1 MKICIL
7 IPVHNEVRTIAQ
19 IVEQLLAKGMDTI
32 VVDDGSTDGSGD
44 VARQKGAVVI
54 VNNKKSGKGYSLRR
68 GFDYILKLDYSGV
81 IVMDGDG
88 QHDISDLDVF
98 IQAAEGEQIGIVSGN
113 RMHNSKGMPFVR
125 YVTNR
130 FMSLLISVA
139 CGQYIPDT
147 QCGYR
152 YIASEVL
159 KEIEFQCNDFEIET
173 EMLIKAS
180 RKGFKI
186 RSVPIKTIYR
196 DEESKI
202 NPFKDTIRF
211 IVYFSREVFNPW
223 RKN

>member
-1 MKICIL
+1 MKICVL

-19 IVEQLLAKGMDTI
+19 IVERLLAKGLDTI
-32 VVDDGSTDGSGD
+32 VVDDGSTDGSGSA
-44 VARQKGAVVI
+44 ARKKGAIVI

-88 QHDISDLDVF
+88 QHDISDLDAF
-98 IQAAEGEQIGIVSGN
+98 IKAAEEEKIGIVSGN
-113 RMHNSKGMPFVR
+113 RMNNSKGMPLIR

-130 FMSLLISVA
+130 FMSLLISAA

-152 YIASEVL
+152 YIAREVL
-159 KEIEFQCNDFEIET
+159 KDIEFQCNDFEIET

-202 NPFKDTIRF
+202 NPFRDTIRF
-211 IVYFSREVFNPW
+211 IIYFSGEILGFW
-223 RKN
+223 RKK